1 MSLRKLVLWLLVLL
15 YLPVTVA
22 GNTIVLKSKELTD
35 LVGVSSFIVNS
46 KGEIFLFSPR
56 VAKVFK
62 FKPDGTF
69 EKSFC
74 QKGQGPGDIARVFVM
89 YLNPANDYLYLPE
102 YFSMAKGKITI
113 YDSKGNF
120 VDLLKPELSINDM
133 DRVAMIIFLKDNSY
147 IIRTSDRVD
156 WKPAGKF
163 FITQVE
169 ELIRYFGPDGKLK
182 AQIFKTCLD
191 SELSNAVRWGGPTI
205 PFTPSLAINLT
216 PEEQIAIAK
225 TDENFISFYDRS
237 GKKVRTITLAIPRE
251 KLGDKEFEKAKELK
265 IEEIKHYNDERM
277 LMLAKNMIRLE
288 YKPIFKMQFFTPDYI
303 VLSRIIEEDESGYT
317 RKTQLMFF
325 DWQGRKKG
333 EKVIAGRVVNR
344 EKDLAMIIA
353 YDDDGNESYR
363 IEPGVFSL
371 DTGKK

>member
-46 KGEIFLFSPR
+46 KGEIFLFSSR

-74 QKGQGPGDIARVFVM
+74 QKGQGPGDITRVFEM

-102 YFSMAKGKITI
+102 FMSMTKGKITI
-113 YDSKGNF
+113 YDSNGIYK
-120 VDLLKPELSINDM
+120 DLLKPEISRDHMDM
-133 DRVAMIIFLKDNSY
+133 VGDIFFFKDGSY
-147 IIRTSDRVD
+147 ILVTYDRVD

-163 FITQVE
+163 FITQE
-169 ELIRYFGPDGKLK
+169 EVLARCFEPDGKLK
-182 AQIFKTCLD
+182 AQIFKTYLD
-191 SELSNAVRWGGPTI
+191 DELSNAVRWGGPTI
-205 PFTPSLAINLT
+205 LFTPSLSTNLT

-237 GKKVRTITLAIPRE
+237 GKKVRTVTLAIPRE

-265 IEEIKHYNDERM
+265 IEEIKRYNDERM

-303 VLSRIIEEDESGYT
+303 VLSRIIEEDESGYA

-363 IEPGVFSL
+363 IESGVFNL
-371 DTGKK
+371 DAGKK